1 VLRSSTKLEPFNGYD
16 IGDYVI
22 LYFIVFCAQLVGGSS
37 SSIVL
42 SLSRTSSI
50 LLGRLVLPK
59 IGLKLIGW

>member
-1 VLRSSTKLEPFNGYD
+1 LRSSTKLEPFNGYD

-37 SSIVL
+37 SSSIVL
-42 SLSRTSSI
+42 FLSRTSSI